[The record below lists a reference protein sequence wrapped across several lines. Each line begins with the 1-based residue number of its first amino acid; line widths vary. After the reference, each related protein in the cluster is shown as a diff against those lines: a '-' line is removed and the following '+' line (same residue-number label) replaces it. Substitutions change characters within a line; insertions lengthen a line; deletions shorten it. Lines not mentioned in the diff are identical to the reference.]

1 MRHVVLTLAASLV
14 IAPARSVAADAAP
27 AAPPPSA
34 SAPPAAPAPAPSDPE
49 YSTYLAGK
57 FGWFGSSGSFQG
69 NDFGSNGTWELAIG
83 TGRVLGVEISGGSM
97 STSAGDLSVRT
108 IPLLLSLRLA
118 IPIAIVHPFLEAGG
132 GAYFNKVSLRDRS
145 VDDVTAG
152 WHVGAG
158 CDVHIGRLLVGA
170 QGRYMGIAP
179 TISSIGTLTL
189 DRYELLGRVGVLF

>member
-1 MRHVVLTLAASLV
+1 VRPFVLVLATALAA
-14 IAPARSVAADAAP
+14 APGRGAAADPAP
-27 AAPPPSA
+27 AAQP
-34 SAPPAAPAPAPSDPE
+34 DPE
-49 YSTYLAGK
+49 YSTYLAFKG
-57 FGWFGSSGSFQG
+57 GAFGSSGSFQG
-69 NDFGSNGTWELAIG
+69 SDFGGNGTWELAAG

-97 STSAGDLSVRT
+97 STSAGDLGVRT

-118 IPIAIVHPFLEAGG
+118 IPIAIVHPFLELGG

-152 WHVGAG
+152 WHAGAG
-158 CDVHIGRLLVGA
+158 CDVHVGRLLLGA
-170 QGRYMGIAP
+170 QGRYMAIAP